1 MVLTTMVV
9 NLTTEI
15 KKWHGCKYHTVSPFL
30 NSWSLSANNDK
41 WNEISQWCYDTYG
54 KPGDPFTDVAERW
67 YLNNSA
73 YWFRDESDLTMFILR
88 WS

>member
-1 MVLTTMVV
+1 MKLTI
-9 NLTTEI
+9 EQ
-15 KKWHGCKYHTVSPFL
+15 KKWHGCKYTAVKPFL
-30 NSWSLSANNDK
+30 TSWSISENNDL

-54 KPGDPFTDVAERW
+54 KPGDPFTGDAERW

-73 YWFRDESDLTMFILR
+73 YWFRTEEDLMMFMLR